1 VIEFGTIESNYI
13 AKEKGNKL
21 P

>member
-21 P
+21 S